1 MIAHLEL
8 LLGREV
14 VDANGDHAGR
24 IEEAHAEDDGTIT
37 HFVLARDTRPRRL
50 SVADVFTY
58 VLHWA
63 GAQKRGGS
71 VRVPWDKLDLSD
83 IRRPRL
89 TCPVQE
95 LLRETRG

>member
-8 LLGREV
+8 LVGREV
-14 VDANGDHAGR
+14 VDANGEHAGR
-24 IEEAHAEDDGTIT
+24 IEEAHAEADGTIT
-37 HFVLARDTRPRRL
+37 EFVLARGNRPHRV
-50 SVADVFTY
+50 SVADLFAY

-71 VRVPWDKLDLSD
+71 VHVPWDKLDLSD
-83 IRRPRL
+83 VHRPRL
-89 TCPVQE
+89 TCPVRD